1 MNYSIKLT
9 RASFDEQKTAYCVL
23 FDGILVVGES
33 VEQLPGNTDDEF
45 KSCVPSVDRF
55 ALVSRK
61 YNTHNWFF

>member
-9 RASFDEQKTAYCVL
+9 RTSFDEQKTAYCVL

-33 VEQLPGNTDDEF
+33 AEQLPGNIDDEF

-55 ALVSRK
+55 VLVSRK
-61 YNTHNWFF
+61 YNKNNWFF